1 MKIGTF
7 SELYF
12 MISANDLMSLIY
24 RAKQCEVM
32 FAENK
37 ANQEKIV
44 RMKKEYTDLRA
55 CHEKLRKEVIKMPVK
70 WTKPKK
76 AEQPKAA
83 GNKQQADD
91 SKKPPKA
98 EKPPKADKPKAA
110 KPPKGDKP
118 KGEKEAK

>member
-1 MKIGTF
+1 MKVLTF
-7 SELYF
+7 GEMDF
-12 MISANDLMSLIY
+12 RISANELMSLLY
-24 RAKQCEVM
+24 RAKQSEV
-32 FAENK
+32 FFNEKVLAE
-37 ANQEKIV
+37 AKIV
-44 RMKKEYTDLRA
+44 RLKKEYSDLKTK
-55 CHEKLRKEVIKMPVK
+55 HENMRKEVIKMPVK
-70 WTKPKK
+70 WIKPKK

-98 EKPPKADKPKAA
+98 NKPKAA

>member
-12 MISANDLMSLIY
+12 RISANDLLSLIY

-44 RMKKEYTDLRA
+44 RMKKEYADLRA

-70 WTKPKK
+70 WIKPKK

-98 EKPPKADKPKAA
+98 NKPKANKPPKVNKPN
-110 KPPKGDKP
+110 
-118 KGEKEAK
+118 GEKEAK